1 MTVVAFGDGTG
12 EDGGT
17 AAADWG
23 NPACAAAAA
32 AVDVEFRMGMVRWR
46 CTK

>member
-1 MTVVAFGDGTG
+1 MAFEDDGTATG

-17 AAADWG
+17 VAADWG
-23 NPACAAAAA
+23 NPAGGAAA
-32 AVDVEFRMGMVRWR
+32 AVDVEFRMGVVRWR